1 MSSPELLTAARTVG
15 AARLPLCV
23 ARSGTRAICGAS
35 GKVIK
40 VWPRTRSVR
49 ACAGVHAAVRQRGSA
64 VSRARFVLP
73 PPWHEEREQ
82 GASLSERVE
91 RRVRKFVEGV
101 ERENLGNFPDLLG
114 FVANLHA
121 ALPSLMRSTALYLV
135 AHRSQ

>member
-1 MSSPELLTAARTVG
+1 MDSAITEHAGCAAQPTLLSSTGLATGYIAVIRAMIRARTQ
-15 AARLPLCV
+15 
-23 ARSGTRAICGAS
+23 AIS
-35 GKVIK
+35 
-40 VWPRTRSVR
+40 
-49 ACAGVHAAVRQRGSA
+49 

-73 PPWHEEREQ
+73 PPWHEEQEQ

-121 ALPSLMRSTALYLV
+121 ALPSLMRSTALYLA